1 MRAEPGDR
9 CEPGPVVAGL
19 RPTRYPAEVRYPR
32 AVASWHDAPMSRID
46 IEALEDEWEDDHRPE
61 PRRNRDL
68 SVAAR
73 ARIDG
78 LDVARVVGVDRGRIT
93 VLYDG
98 DIVEA
103 ALAGTMRGTKAAVG
117 DRVRVRAPKH
127 EQDRPR
133 IVEVLDRE
141 TVLTRTADDA
151 LDEERVVVANADLVV
166 VVLAADYLDV
176 GSRFLDRVMVA
187 ASVGGLDTALCINKI
202 DLLGTGSDEVRAQ
215 VEAVTARYAAGGV
228 EVVVTS
234 AETGEGIEEL
244 RRLVAGGWTAFAGHS
259 GVGKSS
265 LFNHLVPGAAQAVAE
280 IGRYGG
286 RHTTVAAWAL
296 EAPALNAWIID
307 TPGVRSFGLGG
318 LKPEELHRHF
328 PELAALRCQLDDCT
342 HTGEPGCELP
352 TSDIDPD
359 RLATYERLLAS
370 LRPEG

>member
-1 MRAEPGDR
+1 MP
-9 CEPGPVVAGL
+9 
-19 RPTRYPAEVRYPR
+19 
-32 AVASWHDAPMSRID
+32 RID

-73 ARIDG
+73 ARIDE

-127 EQDRPR
+127 AQDRPR
-133 IVEVLDRE
+133 IVEVLDRAS
-141 TVLTRTADDA
+141 VLTRTADDA

-166 VVLAADYLDV
+166 VVLAADYLEV

-202 DLLGTGSDEVRAQ
+202 DLLGTGSGAGDGAGGDVAGGDGAGGDVRAE
-215 VEAVTARYAAGGV
+215 VETIAARYAASGA

-234 AETGEGIEEL
+234 AATGEGIEQL

-296 EAPALNAWIID
+296 EAPALDAWIID

-318 LKPEELHRHF
+318 LKPEELHHHF

-342 HTGEPGCELP
+342 HTGEPGCRLP

-370 LRPEG
+370 LKPDS

>member
-1 MRAEPGDR
+1 MP
-9 CEPGPVVAGL
+9 
-19 RPTRYPAEVRYPR
+19 
-32 AVASWHDAPMSRID
+32 RID
-46 IEALEDEWEDDHRPE
+46 IEALEDEWEDDLTPE

-73 ARIDG
+73 ARIDE

-141 TVLTRTADDA
+141 SVLTRTADDA

-166 VVLAADYLDV
+166 VVLAADYLEV

-202 DLLGTGSDEVRAQ
+202 DLLGTGSDDGAGGTDEGSGGSGDGAGGSGDGAGGSGDGAGGSGDVRAE
-215 VEAVTARYAAGGV
+215 VDRIAARYAASGV

-296 EAPALNAWIID
+296 EAPALDAWIID

-318 LKPEELHRHF
+318 LKPEELHHHF

-342 HTGEPGCELP
+342 HTGEPGCRLP
-352 TSDIDPD
+352 ASDIDPD
-359 RLATYERLLAS
+359 RLATYARLLAS
-370 LRPEG
+370 LRPDG

>member
-1 MRAEPGDR
+1 
-9 CEPGPVVAGL
+9 
-19 RPTRYPAEVRYPR
+19 
-32 AVASWHDAPMSRID
+32 
-46 IEALEDEWEDDHRPE
+46 
-61 PRRNRDL
+61 
-68 SVAAR
+68 
-73 ARIDG
+73 
-78 LDVARVVGVDRGRIT
+78 
-93 VLYDG
+93 
-98 DIVEA
+98 
-103 ALAGTMRGTKAAVG
+103 
-117 DRVRVRAPKH
+117 
-127 EQDRPR
+127 
-133 IVEVLDRE
+133 
-141 TVLTRTADDA
+141 VLTRTADDA

-166 VVLAADYLDV
+166 VVLAADYLEV

-202 DLLGTGSDEVRAQ
+202 DLLGTGASDDVPAAPDAVVASEGSADRVDVRAE
-215 VEAVTARYAAGGV
+215 VDRIAARYAASGV

-234 AETGEGIEEL
+234 AATGEGIEDL

-296 EAPALNAWIID
+296 EAPALDAWIID

-318 LKPEELHRHF
+318 LGAHELHRHF

-342 HTGEPGCELP
+342 HTGEPGCQLP

-370 LRPEG
+370 LRDEG